1 MNEPDD
7 VHDRAARE
15 AWHAMTSLVLDNQR
29 RREVSERTGLSFGRM
44 RALRRIA
51 AEPMSMSQLALSLAM
66 DRPNVTTLV
75 DDLEHLGLV
84 QRAAHPTDH
93 RMKLVTATPKG
104 AALARQAQRILDRP
118 AAALSALET
127 EELQR
132 LVRILER
139 ISRGRP

>member
-1 MNEPDD
+1 MTKPNYQ
-7 VHDRAARE
+7 HNRAARD
-15 AWHAMTSLVLDNQR
+15 AWSAMTRLVLDNQR
-29 RREVSERTGLSFGRM
+29 RREVGERTGLSFGKM

-51 AEPMSMSQLALSLAM
+51 AEPMCMSQLALSLAM

-84 QRAAHPTDH
+84 RYTTHPTDN

-118 AAALSALET
+118 VAALSSLQED
-127 EELQR
+127 ELQF
-132 LVRILER
+132 LVQILHQ
-139 ISRGRP
+139 IDGTHT